1 MIHPLLLPF
10 TLPAALLAGLQF
22 GQLIAPL
29 FL

>member
-1 MIHPLLLPF
+1 MIHPLLLPVA
-10 TLPAALLAGLQF
+10 LPAVLLAGLQF

>member
-1 MIHPLLLPF
+1 MMHPLLIPF
-10 TLPAALLAGLQF
+10 TLPAVLLAGLQF